1 VTPILIVAVTLLA
14 LCVWFFW
21 PRRMAPGSVASRRAP
36 EDVDYTELERA
47 EQEVQ
52 EAQDEDTVRD
62 WGPGT
67 SGTPLG

>member
-14 LCVWFFW
+14 LCIWFFW
-21 PRRMAPGSVASRRAP
+21 PRHMAPRSAAPRRAQ
-36 EDVDYTELERA
+36 EDVDSAELERA
-47 EQEVQ
+47 EREVQ

-67 SGTPLG
+67 SGTPRG